1 MSRYLF
7 IQSQD
12 PFIEVRTG
20 AQFDL
25 ALQLAKAGNPVTLL
39 LVQNGVTV
47 ARKGARTPQ
56 FDTLATAGITIC
68 ADTFALQQREIAV
81 ADLKPSVQPAEVSM
95 VVDAMLGGDKV
106 IWN

>member
-12 PFIEVRTG
+12 PFIEARTSS
-20 AQFDL
+20 QFDV
-25 ALQLAKAGNPVTLL
+25 ATQLAKAGQPVSVL
-39 LVQNGVTV
+39 LVQNGVTA

-56 FDTLATAGITIC
+56 FDALADAGIKIF
-68 ADTFALQQREIAV
+68 ADSFALQQRDITA
-81 ADLKPSVQPAEVSM
+81 ADLKPSIAAGDVGM
-95 VVDAMLGGDKV
+95 VVDAMLAGDKV

>member
-12 PFIEVRTG
+12 PFIEARTSV
-20 AQFDL
+20 QFDV
-25 ALQLAKAGNPVTLL
+25 ATQLAKAGKPVSVL
-39 LVQNGVTV
+39 LVQNGVTA

-56 FDTLATAGITIC
+56 FDALTDAGIKIY
-68 ADTFALQQREIAV
+68 ADNFALQQREIATG
-81 ADLKPSVQPAEVSM
+81 DLKPSVSAADVGM
-95 VVDAMLGGDKV
+95 VVDAMLAGDKV